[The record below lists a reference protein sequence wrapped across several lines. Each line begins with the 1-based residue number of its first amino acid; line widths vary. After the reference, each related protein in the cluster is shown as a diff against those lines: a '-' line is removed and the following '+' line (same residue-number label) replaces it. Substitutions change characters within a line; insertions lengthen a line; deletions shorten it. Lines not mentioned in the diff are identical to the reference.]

1 MKKVSLDTW
10 IQLLGMVG
18 LLGGLVFVGLEMQQS
33 QRIALADTEQQRAI
47 AQQQNFWAFLESGYD
62 LDKVLRTQNVD
73 ELSSGEITARRTNH
87 HIQWYIAESDFAQYR
102 NGLMTDEVY
111 EAKERNIERRMSH
124 CDLQD
129 ITYFRFQYFAPDFLE
144 QIEKFADPCKKG
156 EEPSQMINQGSKLI

>member
-1 MKKVSLDTW
+1 MKRVSLDTW

-18 LLGGLVFVGLEMQQS
+18 LLGGLVFVGLEMRQS

-62 LDKVLRTQNVD
+62 LDKVFRARNVD
-73 ELSSGEITARRTNH
+73 ELSSGEITARRTSH

-111 EAKERNIERRMSH
+111 EAKQRNIAELMSL
-124 CDLQD
+124 CDLRD
-129 ITYFRFQYFAPDFLE
+129 ITYFRLQYFAPDFLE
-144 QIEKFADPCKKG
+144 QIEKFADPCR
-156 EEPSQMINQGSKLI
+156 

>member
-1 MKKVSLDTW
+1 MKKVNIDTW

-18 LLGGLVFVGLEMQQS
+18 LLGGLVFVGLEMRQS

-47 AQQQNFWAFLESGYD
+47 SQQQNFWAFLESGYD
-62 LDKVLRTQNVD
+62 LDKVFRAQNIE

-111 EAKERNIERRMSH
+111 EAKERNIERLLSH

-129 ITYFRFQYFAPDFLE
+129 ITYFKFQHFASDFLE
-144 QIEKFADPCKKG
+144 QMKKFADP
-156 EEPSQMINQGSKLI
+156 